1 MYLEFHYANTLDLFA
16 KKSFVPADA
25 LGFAERV
32 TRRAVQL
39 GQDRMRIRDQN
50 RDIGDTS
57 ADTRAIRAL
66 DIGCG
71 VGGSAFHLAKGF
83 DEVVAFDSSRAFIDA
98 CKRIQER
105 GNVSARVP
113 GGGVLCERPCSAKEA
128 RKVRFHVGNACEMV
142 RDAEILGK
150 FDCVIMANLLCRLP
164 KPRACLDGVN
174 EVSSNERTHVFIFTP
189 WSWLDEYTPDAEERL
204 DEFSL
209 VDEMNRRGFFLCEQ
223 WEEPCFIREH
233 ARKAQYIV
241 SQAHWFQKLHISMD

>member
-16 KKSFVPADA
+16 KGSFVPADA

-32 TRRAVQL
+32 TQRAVQL
-39 GQDRMRIRDQN
+39 GQDRMHCRDHYY
-50 RDIGDTS
+50 GDTS
-57 ADTRAIRAL
+57 MDTQAIRAL
-66 DIGCG
+66 EIGCG

-98 CKRIQER
+98 CKRIQKR

-113 GGGVLCERPCSAKEA
+113 GGDVLCERPCSAKEA
-128 RKVRFHVGNACEMV
+128 RKVRFHVGDACEMV

-174 EVSSNERTHVFIFTP
+174 AVVSSTNSSHVFIFTP

-209 VDEMNRRGFFLCEQ
+209 EDEMKERGFFLCGQ

-241 SQAHWFQKLHISMD
+241 SQAHWFKKYE

>member
-1 MYLEFHYANTLDLFA
+1 MNMYLEFHYANTLDLFA

-32 TRRAVQL
+32 TQRAVEL
-39 GQDRMRIRDQN
+39 GLERMQHRNYWNETETTQP
-50 RDIGDTS
+50 
-57 ADTRAIRAL
+57 IRAL

-113 GGGVLCERPCSAKEA
+113 GGDVLCERPCSAKEA

-174 EVSSNERTHVFIFTP
+174 EVVSPISGHVFIFTP

-209 VDEMNRRGFFLCEQ
+209 VDEMEERGFCLSGR

-241 SQAHWFQKLHISMD
+241 SQAHWFKRI

>member
-39 GQDRMRIRDQN
+39 GQDRMRIRDQD

-113 GGGVLCERPCSAKEA
+113 GGDVLCERPCSAKEA

-142 RDAEILGK
+142 RDAEILGE

-174 EVSSNERTHVFIFTP
+174 EVVSTSGHVFIFTP

-241 SQAHWFQKLHISMD
+241 SQAHWFKRLW